1 MVKQP
6 VLDVDLGFVG
16 VEEAGF
22 DEGDAGHG
30 GVPCRGS
37 ARRERGRRV
46 EIRNPGWRRGMKRR
60 GAEVNRT
67 A

>member
-6 VLDVDLGFVG
+6 VLDIDLGFVG

-30 GVPCRGS
+30 GGS
-37 ARRERGRRV
+37 LPWQRAAGAR
-46 EIRNPGWRRGMKRR
+46 
-60 GAEVNRT
+60 A
-67 A
+67 AC